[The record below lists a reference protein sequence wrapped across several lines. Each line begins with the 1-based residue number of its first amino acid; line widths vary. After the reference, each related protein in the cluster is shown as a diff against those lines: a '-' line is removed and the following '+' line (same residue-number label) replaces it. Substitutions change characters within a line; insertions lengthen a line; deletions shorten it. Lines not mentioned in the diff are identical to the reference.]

1 MGRTSRRGLLQLQLR
16 ECQMNISKIL
26 RRRFALEVWRGL
38 AVVGPVLTGLL
49 LLIAAL
55 GQLVAVLE
63 DWPPG
68 DGLYF
73 SFVTG
78 LTIGFGDLVPKTGL
92 ARAVAM
98 AIGLAGIVLTGIVV
112 AVAVQA
118 LHVAIDSVDEKQP

>member
-1 MGRTSRRGLLQLQLR
+1 MK
-16 ECQMNISKIL
+16 ISKIL

-38 AVVGPVLTGLL
+38 AVVGPILSGLL

-63 DWPPG
+63 GWPPG

-92 ARAVAM
+92 ARVVAM
-98 AIGLAGIVLTGIVV
+98 VIGLAGVVLTGIVV

-118 LHVAIDSVDEKQP
+118 LRVVIDRADDEQP

>member
-1 MGRTSRRGLLQLQLR
+1 MK
-16 ECQMNISKIL
+16 ISKIL
-26 RRRFALEVWRGL
+26 RRRFALELWRGL
-38 AVVGPVLTGLL
+38 VVVGPVLTGLL

-55 GQLVAVLE
+55 GQVVAVQEGWPLE
-63 DWPPG
+63 

-118 LHVAIDSVDEKQP
+118 LRVAIDSGDDEHP